1 MMKIKLSSKKNLL
14 NMSLSSSL
22 IFCLSLLSTASSSS
36 NALNESSA
44 VSSTLEQQNKSEQQI
59 EMSIMHLDLDYIYD
73 SDPKQLTLNI
83 HHLIKRIHEVQP
95 NTIFMQAFADPDANG
110 SAHEVY
116 FSNPHLPVR
125 AELFK
130 KVTEQIRTQTKV
142 KIIYAWLPMWAW
154 ELPKDYQANYVKHAN
169 QSTKGYIR
177 LSPFDP
183 KNFIYVYE
191 IYKALTDTVTVDGI
205 LYHDDITLNDFE
217 DSSASAMR
225 VYKLWGFKD
234 AAQLLHHPQ
243 HPNQLKFAKAK
254 TAYLDDLALQLS
266 NKLKK
271 THPELKFARN
281 SYAPVMLNPESEK
294 WFAQSTVSTLQHYD
308 YNAVMAMPYMEKAA
322 DPKQFYLDL
331 IVKARQH
338 DPALARTIFEIQT
351 IDWNTQRKLS
361 NEELLETI
369 QLLKENGVQH
379 IGYYPED
386 PYLPHPSSL
395 IFKPK
400 KPS

>member
-1 MMKIKLSSKKNLL
+1 MKIKFSSREKLFKI
-14 NMSLSSSL
+14 SCSL
-22 IFCLSLLSTASSSS
+22 ISCLSLLSPASSSANDLNNPFSS
-36 NALNESSA
+36 NSPTAE
-44 VSSTLEQQNKSEQQI
+44 QNKLDQQI
-59 EMSIMHLDLDYIYD
+59 EMSIMHLDIDYIYD
-73 SDPKQLTLNI
+73 PDPKQLTQNI
-83 HHLIKRIHEVQP
+83 THLIKRIQEVQP
-95 NTIFMQAFADPDANG
+95 NTIFLQAFADPDANG

-116 FSNPHLPVR
+116 FPNPHLPVR
-125 AELFK
+125 ADLFK
-130 KVTEQIRTQTKV
+130 NITDQIRSQTTV
-142 KIIYAWLPMWAW
+142 KTIFAWLPMWAW
-154 ELPKDYQANYVKHAN
+154 ELPQHYQANYVEHAN

-183 KNFIYVYE
+183 KNFVYVYE

-217 DSSASAMR
+217 DSSASAIQ
-225 VYKLWGFKD
+225 VYKRWGFRNARK
-234 AAQLLHHPQ
+234 LLRDPEHSD
-243 HPNQLKFAKAK
+243 QLKFAKAK
-254 TAYLDDLALQLS
+254 TAYLDGLALQLS
-266 NKLKK
+266 LKLKEI
-271 THPELKFARN
+271 HPNLRFARN
-281 SYAPVMLNPESEK
+281 SYAPVLLNPESEK

-351 IDWNTQRKLS
+351 IDWNTQCKLS
-361 NEELLETI
+361 NEELLETV
-369 QLLKENGVQH
+369 QLLKEQGVQH